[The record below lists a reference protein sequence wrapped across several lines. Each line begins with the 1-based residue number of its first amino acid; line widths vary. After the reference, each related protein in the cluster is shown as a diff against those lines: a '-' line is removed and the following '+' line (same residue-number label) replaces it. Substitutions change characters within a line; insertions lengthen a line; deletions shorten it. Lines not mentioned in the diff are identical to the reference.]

1 MYTYNTTYQI
11 QYINKF
17 HDKHKISIN
26 HALKYETYQ
35 CSERNVKHFGKK
47 TVNNKGNVSG
57 AFFTETHVI

>member
-1 MYTYNTTYQI
+1 M
-11 QYINKF
+11 QYKNKF

-26 HALKYETYQ
+26 HALKYKTYQ